1 MRVLLLAAP
10 NSSHT
15 IKWANSFQK
24 LGIKIGVFGLS
35 GCDEKEYDPEI
46 DLEIIDLNK
55 NPKNASTTNL
65 KKLVYLKTL
74 PKLKKFINNFRPDVV
89 HAHYASSYGL
99 LGALS
104 GKHPYFI
111 SVWGTD
117 ILEFPKD
124 SIIRKWLILFNLK
137 QADEV
142 FVTSKFLGEATQ
154 IYISKNPIIVPFG
167 VDSDL
172 FKPTQKVNPLSIESL
187 VIGTIKTLEPVY
199 GIDTL
204 IKAFKIVKD
213 KLSSSQLKLL
223 IVGEGNQRKELDC
236 LVANLS
242 LEDSV
247 IFTGYV
253 PSSQIVEYFHKI
265 DIFVNLSIRESFGV
279 SVLEAL
285 ACKIP
290 VIVSDVGGLKE
301 IVINNECGFLVE
313 PNNVMETAVAMEKL
327 IMDKEKRNK
336 FGDAGRIRV
345 KKYFEWN
352 KNLSDVVKVYEH
364 YLK

>member
-1 MRVLLLAAP
+1 
-10 NSSHT
+10 
-15 IKWANSFQK
+15 
-24 LGIKIGVFGLS
+24 
-35 GCDEKEYDPEI
+35 
-46 DLEIIDLNK
+46 
-55 NPKNASTTNL
+55 
-65 KKLVYLKTL
+65 
-74 PKLKKFINNFRPDVV
+74 
-89 HAHYASSYGL
+89 
-99 LGALS
+99 
-104 GKHPYFI
+104 
-111 SVWGTD
+111 
-117 ILEFPKD
+117 
-124 SIIRKWLILFNLK
+124 
-137 QADEV
+137 
-142 FVTSKFLGEATQ
+142 
-154 IYISKNPIIVPFG
+154 
-167 VDSDL
+167 
-172 FKPTQKVNPLSIESL
+172 
-187 VIGTIKTLEPVY
+187 LEPVY